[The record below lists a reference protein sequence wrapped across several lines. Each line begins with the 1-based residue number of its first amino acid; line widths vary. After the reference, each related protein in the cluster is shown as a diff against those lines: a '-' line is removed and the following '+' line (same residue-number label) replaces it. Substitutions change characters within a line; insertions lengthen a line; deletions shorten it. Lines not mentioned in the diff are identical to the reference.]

1 MTRRLCPR
9 WRASRLSLSLSWVLS
24 RWMDRKL
31 CREKRRTTPRRMA
44 MVIFRVRRIDD
55 QRCWRAKR
63 VEKATRKRVVLI
75 LLLRER
81 AVKGSAI
88 RSLNRGERV
97 TGC

>member
-1 MTRRLCPR
+1 MERSRKLRAVPSPPIFQMSSSMTRRLCPR

-75 LLLRER
+75 LLL
-81 AVKGSAI
+81 
-88 RSLNRGERV
+88 
-97 TGC
+97 